1 MNTDVSRTDLAYLH
15 GLRVLSL
22 FWIILIHLNIQ
33 AANGSWP
40 YGKWIKAVAENN
52 CVSRVLK
59 TNSQTRSE
67 CFKYCDWMK
76 VLAASL
82 RVGLCDEW
90 KKALTPDYRT

>member
-22 FWIILIHLNIQ
+22 FWIILIHINIQ

-59 TNSQTRSE
+59 WLKT
-67 CFKYCDWMK
+67 
-76 VLAASL
+76 
-82 RVGLCDEW
+82 
-90 KKALTPDYRT
+90 YRLMIFFSFTDIF